1 MHRESNREDIELNIN
16 TAFVSFT
23 RFSEYILA
31 LMIIIYTYHFCK
43 SVFVNEIDNECLSQ
57 AVMLVLSTAASAT
70 CWWGRLTADG
80 DHASAIYCFPCSSR
94 MFCVEFSVEF
104 LTTEFV

>member
-57 AVMLVLSTAASAT
+57 AA
-70 CWWGRLTADG
+70 CWRDRLTADG
-80 DHASAIYCFPCSSR
+80 DHASVIYCFPCSSR